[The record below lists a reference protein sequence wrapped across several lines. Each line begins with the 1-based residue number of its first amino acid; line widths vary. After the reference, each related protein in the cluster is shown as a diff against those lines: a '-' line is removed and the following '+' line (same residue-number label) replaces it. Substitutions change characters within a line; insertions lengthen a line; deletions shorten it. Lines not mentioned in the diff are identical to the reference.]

1 MIKYKGNIA
10 DVILEANGVTQDE
23 IIVNKLNYN
32 LPNVHLLDEFLAWH
46 NNFVVFCDCDTDGL
60 CAASVV
66 NIYMENFPDNY
77 TVNYMVSSRSERGFS
92 TGDVERIYEL
102 YPSATGILTVDCG
115 IASVEAVERAKQL
128 GIDVLITD
136 HHEPQ
141 AILPDCPII
150 NPKLDERN
158 IFKDFCGTGVI
169 FLAFCEIE
177 GYSSDAI
184 QYAAIATVADLV
196 TLLGDNRYIVNKGLS
211 LIKSKE
217 SIAPGLEKIT
227 RIANISLKTTKD
239 IGWGLAPLIN
249 SASRLNMEEIGL
261 HAIVHQDEIGIQN
274 LVTINNKR
282 KEIVNDIMENQF
294 DNVELSPH
302 AVTML
307 VETEYVGILGLIA
320 ARLSNMYL
328 LPAAAYC
335 KTDDGNYAYSIRG
348 VGVIDFIVSSDEA
361 SGGGHEMAGGFS
373 STENLV
379 EQFYSWHQ
387 KLYETKSEEKEEK
400 IVINK
405 TDSWI
410 KIPFDKAVESVSAK
424 ERLGPFGMGFPEPIF
439 YSKNVD
445 IVADGKTNSGRFYK
459 YLLRHNGVE
468 VVFYDFQGV
477 LTGVDLTE
485 PFDLAYNISL
495 SSFNYKPSIELVAI
509 SDMDGEMYDLM

>member
-1 MIKYKGNIA
+1 MIAYAGNIA
-10 DVILEANGVTQDE
+10 DAIFKANNVDKDE
-23 IIVNKLNYN
+23 VLVNKINYTV
-32 LPNVHLLDEFLAWH
+32 PNAHLLDEFLAWN

-60 CAASVV
+60 CAAAIVSV
-66 NIYMENFPDNY
+66 YMEKFPDNY
-77 TVNYMVSSRSERGFS
+77 TVNYIVSSRSERGFS
-92 TGDVERIYEL
+92 TSDVERIHEL

-158 IFKDFCGTGVI
+158 VFKDFCGAGVI

-211 LIKSKE
+211 LIKNKE
-217 SIAPGLEKIT
+217 SVAPGLEKIT
-227 RIANISLKTTKD
+227 RIASINLKSTRD
-239 IGWGLAPLIN
+239 IGWSLAPLVN
-249 SASRLNMEEIGL
+249 SASRLNMEEVGL
-261 HAIVHQDEIGIQN
+261 YAFVFQDEDSIQN

-302 AVTML
+302 AVSMY
-307 VETEYVGILGLIA
+307 VETEYIGILGLIA
-320 ARLSNMYL
+320 SRLSNMYL

-335 KTDDGNYAYSIRG
+335 KTEDGNYAYSVRG
-348 VGVIDFIVSSDEA
+348 IGVIDFIVSTDKA
-361 SGGGHEMAGGFS
+361 HGGGHAMAGGFS
-373 STENLV
+373 SVDNIIKEFYNWQESAYENK
-379 EQFYSWHQ
+379 EI
-387 KLYETKSEEKEEK
+387 EEKPAA
-400 IVINK
+400 K

-410 KIPFDKAVESVSAK
+410 QIPFDKAVESISAK
-424 ERLGPFGMGFPEPIF
+424 ERLGPFGMGFPEPVF

-459 YLLRHNGVE
+459 YLIKHNGVE
-468 VVFYDFQGV
+468 VIFYDFQGV
-477 LTGVDLTE
+477 LTGVDLVE

-495 SSFNYKPSIELVAI
+495 SSFNYNPSIELVAI